1 MEREKKRAQI
11 EAIDSEVNELHP
23 LLEDIFR
30 DMEGIAYVE
39 YTHGQ
44 NEMGADFVLEKV
56 DLNLGVST
64 YVGVVVKAQKIL
76 QNFTDVERQIDECQN
91 YVLRSSVT
99 WALIRPLTEYN

>member
-11 EAIDSEVNELHP
+11 ESIDSEVKELHP

-30 DMEGIAYVE
+30 DMEGISYVE

-56 DLNLGVST
+56 DLN
-64 YVGVVVKAQKIL
+64 
-76 QNFTDVERQIDECQN
+76 
-91 YVLRSSVT
+91 
-99 WALIRPLTEYN
+99 